1 MIDLGEDLMGIQA
14 DSTVTPEQVDSL
26 KQSTYLVLT
35 DVDNQPSTAS
45 VSALG
50 MTVGMAYQD
59 GAVSSQELDNIQASV
74 VNVMLSAGVTQESI
88 DAMNT
93 SVDAIVSASGVD
105 QEDID
110 LIVEDIQKIVIDLQT
125 YLSPY

>member
-1 MIDLGEDLMGIQA
+1 
-14 DSTVTPEQVDSL
+14 
-26 KQSTYLVLT
+26 
-35 DVDNQPSTAS
+35 
-45 VSALG
+45 
-50 MTVGMAYQD
+50 
-59 GAVSSQELDNIQASV
+59 
-74 VNVMLSAGVTQESI
+74 MLSAGVTQESI

-125 YLSPY
+125 YLSP